1 MTLRL
6 RLTLLYTILFLLA
19 GSALLIGMY
28 RLTIHALDLP
38 EMQARIDQQRA
49 VNPDGPQY
57 RLLEAQIGE
66 RERALKIV
74 RNQMWRAL
82 LVVTLGAGILG
93 WIVAWRALR
102 PVRAIADAAQRASA
116 TNLSERLDLR
126 GPPDEV
132 HRLAATFD
140 TMLDRLQ
147 AAFETQRR
155 FAGEVSHELR
165 TPLATMRAAA
175 DVSRAN
181 PDAAP
186 SERALSETV
195 RTAVDRSEHLIDRLL
210 VLARSES
217 TMLDRVAVD
226 LADVAGESLAH
237 AARAAGEAGIAIL
250 DAPLDPAPVLGDPVL
265 LERLCDNLIDN
276 AIRYNTRD
284 GRGWLRVTTGP
295 SSSPTLRVENSG
307 PIIPADAVE
316 RLFTPF
322 QRGSWSPR
330 EPRPPATAVSGTGL
344 GLAIVRAVTAA
355 HEGEVIAEARPDGGL
370 VVQVTMPPGAANIPV
385 GR

>member
-1 MTLRL
+1 
-6 RLTLLYTILFLLA
+6 
-19 GSALLIGMY
+19 
-28 RLTIHALDLP
+28 
-38 EMQARIDQQRA
+38 
-49 VNPDGPQY
+49 
-57 RLLEAQIGE
+57 
-66 RERALKIV
+66 
-74 RNQMWRAL
+74 
-82 LVVTLGAGILG
+82 
-93 WIVAWRALR
+93 
-102 PVRAIADAAQRASA
+102 
-116 TNLSERLDLR
+116 
-126 GPPDEV
+126 
-132 HRLAATFD
+132 FD

-181 PDAAP
+181 PDAGP
-186 SERALSETV
+186 SERTLSETV

-237 AARAAGEAGIAIL
+237 AARTAGEAGLAIL

-284 GRGWLRVTTGP
+284 GSGWLRVTTGP
-295 SSSPTLRVENSG
+295 SPAPTLRVENSG
-307 PIIPADAVE
+307 PVIPADAVE

-322 QRGSWSPR
+322 QRGSWPPG

-355 HEGEVIAEARPDGGL
+355 HGGDVIAEARPDGGL
-370 VVQVTMPPGAANIPV
+370 VVQVTLPPGAAEIPI

>member
-1 MTLRL
+1 MTIRL
-6 RLTLLYTILFLLA
+6 RLTLLYAVLFFLA

-38 EMQARIDQQRA
+38 EMQAQIDQQR
-49 VNPDGPQY
+49 VTNPDGPQY
-57 RLLEAQIGE
+57 RLLEAQIEG

-82 LVVTLGAGILG
+82 VVVTIGAAILG
-93 WIVAWRALR
+93 WFVAWRALR

-186 SERALSETV
+186 SERELSETV
-195 RTAVDRSEHLIDRLL
+195 RAAVDRSEHLIDRLL

-217 TMLDRVAVD
+217 SLLDRIPVD
-226 LADVAGESLAH
+226 LADIAGESLAH
-237 AARAAGEAGIAIL
+237 AARAAGEAGVTIL

-265 LERLCDNLIDN
+265 LERLCDNLIEN

-284 GRGWLRVTTGP
+284 GHGWLRVTTG
-295 SSSPTLRVENSG
+295 SSPGPALRVENSG
-307 PIIPADAVE
+307 PAIPAGEVD
-316 RLFTPF
+316 RLFAPF
-322 QRGSWSPR
+322 QRGAPGAER
-330 EPRPPATAVSGTGL
+330 RLPQGTGL
-344 GLAIVRAVTAA
+344 GLAIVRSVVAA
-355 HEGEVIAEARPDGGL
+355 HGGSIAAQARPDGGL
-370 VVQVTMPPGAANIPV
+370 AIAVTFPDERAS
-385 GR
+385 RL